1 VHFLHH
7 CFINIIMGLTQSAE
21 DEEIIFQVLDS
32 VFGRD
37 NDVRPI
43 DECACYNEDGSFN
56 IREFEAY
63 LDRESDE
70 SSAKMRVV
78 FLMLQV
84 FTEARA
90 KAAMDPRAAAEEEP
104 LPKKTRVRQVKT
116 FTDPSSGNVVSM
128 TARHSLW
135 WILYV
140 QQPKVDCPQ
149 WNKVFR
155 KRFRLPY
162 HSFLILLAML
172 KDDNHANFFERWQED
187 RPDKQFRKIKASPI
201 ELLLL
206 GSLRYLGR
214 GWTFDDLEE
223 STFIT
228 REVHRVFFISLLN
241 LDPKFCTQSMS
252 LCLQHWK
259 SSEIVNQSIGQQGFQ
274 DVSAVLTQLTS
285 PLRRSRT
292 A

>member
-1 VHFLHH
+1 
-7 CFINIIMGLTQSAE
+7 MGVTQSSE
-21 DEEIIFQVLDS
+21 DKEIIFKVLDG
-32 VFGRD
+32 VCGRGD
-37 NDVRPI
+37 IRPI

-56 IREFEAY
+56 ASQFEAF

-70 SSAKMRVV
+70 SSARMRVL
-78 FLMLQV
+78 FLLLQLL
-84 FTEARA
+84 TEARA
-90 KAAMDPRAAAEEEP
+90 KAALDLRAAEAEAEAEP
-104 LPKKTRVRQVKT
+104 PHKKTRVRQVKT
-116 FTDPSSGNVVSM
+116 FSDPSTGVAVPL

-135 WILYV
+135 WILYI

-162 HSFLILLAML
+162 QSFLGLLAMM
-172 KDDNHANFFERWQED
+172 KDEKHGDFFERWQED

-206 GSLRYLGR
+206 GTLRYLGR

-228 REVHRVFFISLLN
+228 REVHRVFFH
-241 LDPKFCTQSMS
+241 KFIEFGVSDV
-252 LCLQHWK
+252 CLGAF
-259 SSEIVNQSIGQQGFQ
+259 NIGRAQR
-274 DVSAVLTQLTS
+274 L
-285 PLRRSRT
+285 
-292 A
+292 